1 MEYDLDFLEACKAL
15 DEGRCEGI
23 KCEGGCSYS
32 KQKGQDVI
40 VLYECPTG
48 GIKITTKEFLGKWG
62 LVGIKPV
69 KRKAVIQDVTW
80 FRTGVEG
87 FTVHRPYG
95 SPFNWST
102 LVDKPPM
109 KMTLEWEE

>member
-23 KCEGGCSYS
+23 KYEGGCSYR
-32 KQKGQDVI
+32 KHKDRDVL
-40 VLYECPTG
+40 VLDVCSSA
-48 GIKITTKEFLGKWG
+48 GIKITTKEFLGKWK
-62 LVGIKPV
+62 LIGIKPV
-69 KRKAVIQDVTW
+69 KRERIIEDVGWSQVRSGGIT
-80 FRTGVEG
+80 FP
-87 FTVHRPYG
+87 HG